1 MTMSKKDV
9 TLYMTGGEDMAIIGK
24 SGELLSY
31 DSSELIEELEL
42 DIMEYGGHLIVD
54 AIVKK
59 INDVYFFIEYD
70 FAPIKMK
77 LKKDE
82 KAVRMTASALMLVL
96 QKQDAIF
103 GKQ

>member
-1 MTMSKKDV
+1 
-9 TLYMTGGEDMAIIGK
+9 MAIIGK

-31 DSSELIEELEL
+31 DSSRMIDEL
-42 DIMEYGGHLIVD
+42 DLDIAEFGGHLIVD
-54 AIVKK
+54 AIVRK
-59 INDVYFFIEYD
+59 INDVYFFIDYD

-77 LKKDE
+77 LKKGE

>member
-1 MTMSKKDV
+1 
-9 TLYMTGGEDMAIIGK
+9 MAIIGK

-31 DSSELIEELEL
+31 DSSRMIDEL
-42 DIMEYGGHLIVD
+42 DLDIAEFGGHLIVD
-54 AIVKK
+54 AVVRK
-59 INDVYFFIEYD
+59 INDVYFFIDYD

-77 LKKDE
+77 LKKGE

>member
-1 MTMSKKDV
+1 MMF
-9 TLYMTGGEDMAIIGK
+9 I
-24 SGELLSY
+24 
-31 DSSELIEELEL
+31 
-42 DIMEYGGHLIVD
+42 
-54 AIVKK
+54 
-59 INDVYFFIEYD
+59 FFIDYD

>member
-24 SGELLSY
+24 SGELLSC

-42 DIMEYGGHLIVD
+42 DIMEYGEHLIVD

-59 INDVYFFIEYD
+59 INDVYFFIDYD
-70 FAPIKMK
+70 FVPIKMK
-77 LKKDE
+77 LKKGE
-82 KAVRMTASALMLVL
+82 KVVRMTASALMLIL
-96 QKQDAIF
+96 QQQNSII
-103 GKQ
+103 

>member
-1 MTMSKKDV
+1 MTTSKKDV
-9 TLYMTGGEDMAIIGK
+9 TLYMIGGEGMAIIGK

-59 INDVYFFIEYD
+59 INDIYFFIEYD

-77 LKKDE
+77 LKKGE
-82 KAVRMTASALMLVL
+82 KVVRMTASALMLVL
-96 QKQDAIF
+96 QKQNSIL
-103 GKQ
+103 

>member
-1 MTMSKKDV
+1 
-9 TLYMTGGEDMAIIGK
+9 MAIIGK

-31 DSSELIEELEL
+31 DSSRMIDEL
-42 DIMEYGGHLIVD
+42 DLDIAKFGGHLIVD
-54 AIVKK
+54 AVVRK
-59 INDVYFFIEYD
+59 INDVYFFIDYD

-77 LKKDE
+77 LKKGE